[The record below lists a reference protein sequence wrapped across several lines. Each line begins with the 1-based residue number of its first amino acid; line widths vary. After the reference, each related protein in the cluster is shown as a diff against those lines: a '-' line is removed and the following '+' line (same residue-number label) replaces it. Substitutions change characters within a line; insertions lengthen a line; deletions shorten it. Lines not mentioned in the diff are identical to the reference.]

1 MFKIKGHVQL
11 DPDMFRTVENG
22 KFVEF
27 QIGMHKKEGKFA
39 RKITEPGFVVIEPK
53 NSNRKSPGAGSKS
66 ESKKNK
72 TSPPNAGSK
81 VSVTVALDQDVSI
94 INDLP
99 DYKKELQRLNTI
111 IDQIEDKE
119 NIAQQCNDP
128 QIVDNETKPN
138 NEDLNEALRT
148 AKKIAKALVSGLVRQ
163 GPQE

>member
-1 MFKIKGHVQL
+1 M
-11 DPDMFRTVENG
+11 
-22 KFVEF
+22 
-27 QIGMHKKEGKFA
+27 
-39 RKITEPGFVVIEPK
+39 
-53 NSNRKSPGAGSKS
+53 
-66 ESKKNK
+66 
-72 TSPPNAGSK
+72 
-81 VSVTVALDQDVSI
+81 TVALDQDVSI